1 MIDWL
6 AAHLHIIVAL
16 ALPVAVPLILFQ
28 VLPLMVL
35 IERRGAAYIQD
46 RPGPNRAGI
55 NIHPG
60 MLGALT
66 GNKGA
71 FQKIFAWAPV
81 GLRLR
86 AFGMIFNGADF
97 VKLAFKESFLPPFV
111 HKGFYLVGPAIPLII
126 GLLTPALLP
135 WFAPI
140 TYQVAGQAEAV
151 TIFGQ
156 SLMAESG
163 LLLFFALGSL
173 SVYGV
178 VLGSWASNSKYPMLG
193 GLRASAMMISYEVS
207 MGLAVLGMLLI
218 VGSFSLTDIVEWQGN
233 HTWGIVVQ
241 PVGFL
246 LFLVAM
252 FAECNR
258 NPFDVAEGESE
269 IVGGFHTEYSSMKFM
284 LFMTAEY
291 LHMIVA
297 AALIATLFLGG
308 YHLLP
313 VGGFGTVWVRQHIGP
328 VLGVL
333 LALGGAGMLAFAWL
347 ITRRRAA
354 YLRKAHS
361 DNASRNREYTV
372 YAVVFA
378 LLGLAHLGA
387 GAAAWLLL
395 PVPTAVIAAGGLAIF
410 PWWASLLTAVV
421 QFSVILVKT
430 ILVCGLFVWVR
441 WTLPRFRYDQIMAL
455 GWKVL
460 LNIALVNLLVTA
472 VVAKLVK

>member
-1 MIDWL
+1 
-6 AAHLHIIVAL
+6 
-16 ALPVAVPLILFQ
+16 
-28 VLPLMVL
+28 
-35 IERRGAAYIQD
+35 
-46 RPGPNRAGI
+46 
-55 NIHPG
+55 
-60 MLGALT
+60 
-66 GNKGA
+66 
-71 FQKIFAWAPV
+71 
-81 GLRLR
+81 
-86 AFGMIFNGADF
+86 
-97 VKLAFKESFLPPFV
+97 
-111 HKGFYLVGPAIPLII
+111 
-126 GLLTPALLP
+126 
-135 WFAPI
+135 
-140 TYQVAGQAEAV
+140 
-151 TIFGQ
+151 
-156 SLMAESG
+156 
-163 LLLFFALGSL
+163 
-173 SVYGV
+173 
-178 VLGSWASNSKYPMLG
+178 
-193 GLRASAMMISYEVS
+193 
-207 MGLAVLGMLLI
+207 MLLI

-313 VGGFGTVWVRQHIGP
+313 VGGFGTDWVRQHIGP

-333 LALGGAGMLAFAWL
+333 LALGGVGMLAFAWL
-347 ITRRRAA
+347 IGRRRSA
-354 YLRKAHS
+354 YLRKVHT
-361 DNASRNREYTV
+361 DNASRNREYLV
-372 YAVVFA
+372 YASVFA
-378 LLGLAHLGA
+378 LLGVAHLGA
-387 GAAAWLLL
+387 ALASWLLI
-395 PVPTAVIAAGGLAIF
+395 PMPTTTSVNGTAIF
-410 PWWASLLTAVV
+410 PWWANLLTAVV